1 MKDSEGNTKLPALP
15 CAAFVP
21 GSLIM
26 PVVEQSV
33 PSQYPD
39 GFYVKVFFSN
49 VNFGVSLCIL
59 ILLPYWDYFFIRK
72 KK

>member
-15 CAAFVP
+15 CTAFVP

-39 GFYVKVFFSN
+39 GFYVKVFFQM
-49 VNFGVSLCIL
+49 L
-59 ILLPYWDYFFIRK
+59 ISSD
-72 KK
+72 

>member
-1 MKDSEGNTKLPALP
+1 MKDSEGNTKLPTLP
-15 CAAFVP
+15 CTAFVP

-39 GFYVKVFFSN
+39 GFYVKVFFK
-49 VNFGVSLCIL
+49 C
-59 ILLPYWDYFFIRK
+59 
-72 KK
+72 